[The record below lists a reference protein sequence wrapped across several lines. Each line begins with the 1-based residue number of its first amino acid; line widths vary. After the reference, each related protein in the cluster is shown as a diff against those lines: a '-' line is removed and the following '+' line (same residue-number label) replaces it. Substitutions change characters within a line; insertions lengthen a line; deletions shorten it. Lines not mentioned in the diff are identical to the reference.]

1 MMNHEVRND
10 ATVND
15 KYSAAFAV
23 TRVLVTK
30 AVVSPCFRVL
40 WLCRDPAGKSYPSLV
55 VCISLVTSIM
65 SVREKTFPTTTSP
78 QVTSHDGD

>member
-23 TRVLVTK
+23 TRVLVTDRAK
-30 AVVSPCFRVL
+30 SSCVTLLPGAVALP
-40 WLCRDPAGKSYPSLV
+40 
-55 VCISLVTSIM
+55 
-65 SVREKTFPTTTSP
+65 
-78 QVTSHDGD
+78 